1 MTELPEPQRTIEA
14 TEASGFKGSVCA
26 LLTPMMR
33 AELEKLDSGDVL
45 EIRTDEPSAML
56 DVPSWCRL
64 SGHAL
69 LETVEEGPLIRF
81 LVRKK

>member
-1 MTELPEPQRTIEA
+1 MAELPEPRTIIEA
-14 TEASGFKGSVCA
+14 TEAGGFQGPVCA

-33 AELEKLDSGDVL
+33 AELEKLDSGEVL

-64 SGHAL
+64 SGHVL
-69 LETVEEGPLIRF
+69 LGTVEEEPMIRF